1 MKSVVLIKNNI
12 SQIIIANN
20 KAVPSMKLIFYIF
33 IIIEKSPHSVKG
45 MWNGR
50 PHKTTPI
57 LGRRIPVH
65 NLAAILPA
73 GATEAGAFTGAATAV
88 EPWA

>member
-1 MKSVVLIKNNI
+1 
-12 SQIIIANN
+12 
-20 KAVPSMKLIFYIF
+20 
-33 IIIEKSPHSVKG
+33 